1 MKRNL
6 IIVFLTCLCASV
18 FAQTKEEPK
27 AKDDPMD
34 ISRQLE
40 MIEKYGVPTIANV
53 DEMKKKADALYEA
66 KSWKEAVTA
75 YEAYSKNVNWL
86 ANLLAQCVEPYYSAS
101 YDEKNRFSIF
111 KIKSIVQFER
121 KANECKANRNI
132 AYVKM
137 GLCYKNL
144 GDTKNAVVYLHKGLD
159 LLGIDE
165 TEYWA
170 LARNAMAE
178 IIQFTPE
185 K

>member
-1 MKRNL
+1 MIL
-6 IIVFLTCLCASV
+6 SASV
-18 FAQTKEEPK
+18 FAQTKDERK
-27 AKDDPMD
+27 VKDDPMD

-40 MIEKYGVPTIANV
+40 LIEKYGVPTIASV

-86 ANLLAQCVEPYYSAS
+86 ANLLSQCVEPYYSAS

-111 KIKSIVQFER
+111 KIKSTIQFEK
-121 KANECKANRNI
+121 KANECKVNRNI

-144 GDTKNAVVYLHKGLD
+144 GDVKNAVVYLHKGLD
-159 LLGIDE
+159 LISIDE
-165 TEYWA
+165 TEYWT

-178 IIQFTPE
+178 IIQFSVE